1 MPLTVVCGPMYAEK
15 STTLYRHVSRA
26 LRAGK
31 SVAVIVP
38 ELDTRSK
45 GQIKTHNGL
54 TLASLDVRP
63 IVVSKSRSIYTK
75 LPDKRP
81 DLLVIDEAQFF
92 DGDLPMY
99 LVSMMGLSPATQI
112 VVAGLD
118 LTSEGRPFG
127 PMADLL
133 CLADHVE
140 KLTAICSCGA
150 EATRTRCSVKKDE
163 DVLVGG
169 SEAYVPV
176 CLPCWLR
183 KDPKQ

>member
-1 MPLTVVCGPMYAEK
+1 MPLTVICGPMYAEK

-31 SVAVIVP
+31 SVAVVVP

-54 TLASLDVRP
+54 TLLSLNIHP

-92 DGDLPMY
+92 DGDLPAY
-99 LVSMMGLSPATQI
+99 LVSMMKISPATQI
-112 VVAGLD
+112 VVGGLD

-133 CLADHVE
+133 SLADRVE

-150 EATRTRCSVKKDE
+150 EATRTLCTVEKSDT
-163 DVLVGG
+163 VLVGG
-169 SEAYVPV
+169 AESYSAA
-176 CLPCWLR
+176 CLPCWLS
-183 KDPKQ
+183 KGQGK